1 VIEGYVAINN
11 EESQEKALG
20 AATKALALDPD
31 NVEATAAL
39 GSVAK
44 DRFKYSESIAYFE
57 RAIQLNP
64 SFATAYQWYGGL
76 MLVMGDAEAALTRYQ
91 QAWSLDPRSRI
102 IGNNLAVVF
111 YMLGRNQEATA
122 MAQEVYRFARDFPE
136 ISKVLMHLAI
146 ADGECEIAAQYG
158 NRLAAVLKKTT
169 NATPVYVDL
178 CQSTDPEARTRAI
191 ETMVSWTGL
200 NFSSVDAA
208 TLSYPEDMVLLLAN
222 MGEFEAALNV
232 AEKNSDYYS
241 HIVLTWLRSMKT
253 ANAIK
258 LYCDPRVQKLY
269 EEAEIPPIE
278 GENICD

>member
-1 VIEGYVAINN
+1 
-11 EESQEKALG
+11 
-20 AATKALALDPD
+20 
-31 NVEATAAL
+31 
-39 GSVAK
+39 
-44 DRFKYSESIAYFE
+44 
-57 RAIQLNP
+57 
-64 SFATAYQWYGGL
+64 
-76 MLVMGDAEAALTRYQ
+76 
-91 QAWSLDPRSRI
+91 
-102 IGNNLAVVF
+102 
-111 YMLGRNQEATA
+111 
-122 MAQEVYRFARDFPE
+122 
-136 ISKVLMHLAI
+136 
-146 ADGECEIAAQYG
+146 
-158 NRLAAVLKKTT
+158 
-169 NATPVYVDL
+169 
-178 CQSTDPEARTRAI
+178 
-191 ETMVSWTGL
+191 MVSWTGL